1 MKLADKSIKQVRY
14 LLIPIFI
21 LLSIFLYFYMDY
33 FFETGVDY
41 YGHYLSEMEKPTGEK
56 EQIFEG
62 KVENENMTL
71 KLILLS
77 GDDTFIEITGED
89 FTSEYLLEG
98 AHIDESF
105 RLFDGS
111 NHLLLSGILEND
123 GIITEKGETINA
135 FTYMPLAVEP
145 YGIEKP
151 DPVLMVLIASG
162 LRERSRGTVPVLFL
176 GGLILVSLFIDIA
189 FPDFFFRL
197 KNLKWRGA
205 IEVPPL
211 YRTMQKLSWIL
222 GPFLL
227 MAFLYFSI

>member
-62 KVENENMTL
+62 KVENETMTL
-71 KLILLS
+71 KLIPLS

>member
-56 EQIFEG
+56 GKIFEG
-62 KVENENMTL
+62 EIENENITL
-71 KLILLS
+71 KLTPLS
-77 GDDTFIEITGED
+77 GDDTFIEITGDE

-98 AHIDESF
+98 AHLEETF

-111 NHLLLSGILEND
+111 NHLLLTGILVSE
-123 GIITEKGETINA
+123 GILTEKGETIDA
-135 FTYMPLAVEP
+135 STYMPVAVEP

-151 DPVLMVLIASG
+151 DPVLVVLIAAG

-176 GGLILVSLFIDIA
+176 GGLILLSLIIDIA

-205 IEVPPL
+205 IEVPTL
-211 YRTMQKLSWIL
+211 YRSMQKYSWIL

>member
-1 MKLADKSIKQVRY
+1 MKLADKNIKQVRY
-14 LLIPIFI
+14 HLIPIFI

-33 FFETGVDY
+33 FFETGLDY

-56 EQIFEG
+56 ERSFEG
-62 KVENENMTL
+62 KIENENMTL
-71 KLILLS
+71 KLIPLS
-77 GDDTFIEITGED
+77 GDDTFIEVTGEE

-98 AHIDESF
+98 AHLEETF

-111 NHLLLSGILEND
+111 NHLLLSGTLGSEGIRTEN
-123 GIITEKGETINA
+123 GETIDA
-135 FTYMPLAVEP
+135 YTYMPVAVEP

-151 DPVLMVLIASG
+151 DPVLVVLIAAG
-162 LRERSRGTVPVLFL
+162 LQERSRGTLPVLFL
-176 GGLILVSLFIDIA
+176 GGLILLSLFIDIA

-197 KNLKWRGA
+197 KNLKWRGD
-205 IEVPPL
+205 IEVPEL
-211 YRTMQKLSWIL
+211 YRTMQRLSWFI